1 MSSACVDYVPAL
13 CTHRPSLLPIEW
25 SGELF
30 GLWQRFRFAVLMPR
44 EDTQTL
50 SFRGRRSRNK
60 VSVGEPAEGSLSFL
74 HPHHAYSVRFL
85 FFVSRGRCRARV
97 FSKGACAPSARAHP
111 ASADS
116 CGWASVARLPLVRA
130 VVWSCVCACLHIH
143 MCLLLF
149 RALVTSKSHNLG
161 RWISWHEQR

>member
-1 MSSACVDYVPAL
+1 MPSKRMSSACVDYVPAL

-30 GLWQRFRFAVLMPR
+30 GLWQRFWFAVLMPR

-74 HPHHAYSVRFL
+74 HPHSEYSFS
-85 FFVSRGRCRARV
+85 FVSLVWELYGCMILQ
-97 FSKGACAPSARAHP
+97 PLLPAHP
-111 ASADS
+111 ASAVS
-116 CGWASVARLPLVRA
+116 YRPVLVEPSSGSA
-130 VVWSCVCACLHIH
+130 CLSLSCVGA
-143 MCLLLF
+143 LF
-149 RALVTSKSHNLG
+149 RLYLKIIQLLPIDILA
-161 RWISWHEQR
+161 

>member
-30 GLWQRFRFAVLMPR
+30 GPWQRLWFAKLMLG

-74 HPHHAYSVRFL
+74 HPHPCVLYSFSSFTVRA
-85 FFVSRGRCRARV
+85 ARPSV
-97 FSKGACAPSARAHP
+97 ACTCVRRPSARRGSTLLRQTHRSCDFKSSP
-111 ASADS
+111 TPLASSALLGS
-116 CGWASVARLPLVRA
+116 FVI
-130 VVWSCVCACLHIH
+130 SCV
-143 MCLLLF
+143 
-149 RALVTSKSHNLG
+149 ALVALTNQNTQLLSMDILA
-161 RWISWHEQR
+161 

>member
-25 SGELF
+25 SGEFF

-74 HPHHAYSVRFL
+74 HPHRAYRRRLLFSGGRFAL
-85 FFVSRGRCRARV
+85 SDR
-97 FSKGACAPSARAHP
+97 HP
-111 ASADS
+111 ALADPRLVVS
-116 CGWASVARLPLVRA
+116 FVRVRVGRLPRVARGFVHR
-130 VVWSCVCACLHIH
+130 VSCDNQITQ
-143 MCLLLF
+143 LLSMDIL
-149 RALVTSKSHNLG
+149 A
-161 RWISWHEQR
+161 

>member
-25 SGELF
+25 SGEFF

-74 HPHHAYSVRFL
+74 HPHFAYCFT
-85 FFVSRGRCRARV
+85 FVITLWLGLLMY
-97 FSKGACAPSARAHP
+97 FSSSGLSTSPPCFGS
-111 ASADS
+111 
-116 CGWASVARLPLVRA
+116 LVRA
-130 VVWSCVCACLHIH
+130 
-143 MCLLLF
+143 LLVDALF
-149 RALVTSKSHNLG
+149 PFSRALRECISKIHNSC